1 MAIANRADIKKE
13 KIKTCEEFAA
23 LFISI
28 VKRESFSYNEVR
40 IILSSLKTSMQTN
53 GIAVRYKVTDK
64 TNIEHLTTKQFLANT
79 ETKNDLSMYLAGK
92 VDIHLSNLDYVVV
105 YGNTCITNMINLNET
120 LFDYNQEEADTGIV
134 FQVFDVSERDPFTNL
149 VISCSDADV
158 LLIHLITF
166 VNAYSK
172 LETTN
177 SSCKQFKEKHANSR
191 RRSMQSSAWFS
202 FIFRV

>member
-64 TNIEHLTTKQFLANT
+64 TNIEHLTPKQFLANT

-134 FQVFDVSERDPFTNL
+134 FRVFDVSKRDLFTNL
-149 VISCSDADV
+149 VISCSDTDV
-158 LLIHLITF
+158 LLILLF
-166 VNAYSK
+166 
-172 LETTN
+172 
-177 SSCKQFKEKHANSR
+177 
-191 RRSMQSSAWFS
+191 
-202 FIFRV
+202 

>member
-1 MAIANRADIKKE
+1 MR
-13 KIKTCEEFAA
+13 
-23 LFISI
+23 
-28 VKRESFSYNEVR
+28 
-40 IILSSLKTSMQTN
+40 TN

-149 VISCSDADV
+149 VISCSDTDV
-158 LLIHLITF
+158 LLILLF
-166 VNAYSK
+166 
-172 LETTN
+172 
-177 SSCKQFKEKHANSR
+177 
-191 RRSMQSSAWFS
+191 
-202 FIFRV
+202 